1 MQDNTIN
8 YMYVTSPSH
17 VLVHNMHAQQPT
29 VTSLLQLQHRSSVF
43 RNLPSSDNP
52 TAVRDSSSESSSDVC
67 NYGPLG
73 LVDCSL
79 ENLEG
84 LERISE
90 QYTLLAHGLTM
101 YSCYVS

>member
-1 MQDNTIN
+1 ML
-8 YMYVTSPSH
+8 YVTSPSH
-17 VLVHNMHAQQPT
+17 VHVFVHNMHAQQPT
-29 VTSLLQLQHRSSVF
+29 VTSLLQLQHRASVF
-43 RNLPSSDNP
+43 RNLPSSDNH

-90 QYTLLAHGLTM
+90 QYTLAGTHGLTM
-101 YSCYVS
+101 HSCYVS

>member
-1 MQDNTIN
+1 
-8 YMYVTSPSH
+8 MYVTSPSH

-43 RNLPSSDNP
+43 RNLPNSDNP
-52 TAVRDSSSESSSDVC
+52 TAVRDSSSESSSDVVC

-90 QYTLLAHGLTM
+90 QYTLVATLAHGLTM
-101 YSCYVS
+101 HSCYVS